1 MRIWHEI
8 RYKNKMKFISYTL
21 FISLLILSAA
31 CKDENEGPAD
41 KTLPTITKLSPQY
54 AHQAYDFNDTA
65 FFRIDFSDNE
75 SLKETSLRLYLASDS
90 TLLFMQQFPNAKSS
104 SIDTFIIMN
113 DSLFTEVKF
122 KISATDASGN
132 VALQSSHIHLRY

>member
-1 MRIWHEI
+1 
-8 RYKNKMKFISYTL
+8 MKFINYIV
-21 FISLLILSAA
+21 FISLFILVAS
-31 CKDENEGPAD
+31 CKDDNEGPAD
-41 KTLPTITKLSPQY
+41 KTLPSITKISPQY

-65 FFRIDFSDNE
+65 FFKIDFSDNE

-122 KISATDASGN
+122 KITAIDASGN